1 MKKKILGIFVCT
13 LLITVIL
20 PVSASYEENNE
31 IETPR
36 GFSIEKTRYIGIISG
51 YTIKN
56 FTNAQ
61 FYMVD
66 FINGFTIETG
76 FYSDKLPGFGMHQL
90 RDVMRP
96 IRTENFRGILT
107 NHLCIGVERVYLGL

>member
-1 MKKKILGIFVCT
+1 MKKKIVGMFICM
-13 LLITVIL
+13 LLIIVIL
-20 PVSASYEENNE
+20 PMSASYEENNE

-36 GFSIEKTRYIGIISG
+36 GFSFEKIRYIGIING

-61 FYMVD
+61 FYEVD

-76 FYSDKLPGFGMHQL
+76 FYSDDWPGFGMHQL
-90 RDVMRP
+90 RGMRP
-96 IRTENFRGILT
+96 IRTENFKGILT
-107 NHLCIGVERVYLGL
+107 NHLCIGVERIYLGL